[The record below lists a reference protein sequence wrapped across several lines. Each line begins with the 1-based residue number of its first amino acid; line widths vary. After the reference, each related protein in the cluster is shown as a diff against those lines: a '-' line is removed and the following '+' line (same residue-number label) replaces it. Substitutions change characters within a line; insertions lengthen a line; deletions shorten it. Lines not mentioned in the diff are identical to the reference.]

1 MASGEFLVF
10 EGKLLPL
17 HTHVGIEGRIQSRKA
32 LDRNGIWSLE
42 NKLVRV
48 YREKKWL
55 RLRPDKL
62 HYLENS

>member
-32 LDRNGIWSLE
+32 LDRNGI
-42 NKLVRV
+42 
-48 YREKKWL
+48 
-55 RLRPDKL
+55 
-62 HYLENS
+62 